1 MLAGDFNLV
10 RFANDKKQR
19 RFHLPYVFMSAFT
32 NAIHSLGVQEL
43 KLINKKYTWMNG
55 QLVPVLSA

>member
-10 RFANDKKQR
+10 RSANDKNNNNVSTS
-19 RFHLPYVFMSAFT
+19 LMSAF
-32 NAIHSLGVQEL
+32 NDAIHSLGVQEL
-43 KLINKKYTWMNG
+43 KLFNKKYTWMNG

>member
-10 RFANDKKQR
+10 RFANDKNNNVSTS
-19 RFHLPYVFMSAFT
+19 LMSAFN

-43 KLINKKYTWMNG
+43 KLINKKYTWMNR